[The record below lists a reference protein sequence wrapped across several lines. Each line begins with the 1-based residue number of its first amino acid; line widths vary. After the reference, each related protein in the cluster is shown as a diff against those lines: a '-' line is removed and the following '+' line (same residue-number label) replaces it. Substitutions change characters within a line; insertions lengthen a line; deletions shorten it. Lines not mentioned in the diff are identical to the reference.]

1 MHDGGIVLEACGV
14 CLLVGHSRIVP
25 QEIQQRDHSLGDKL
39 RAEQHLCGHS
49 EEQNGNNFAKIT
61 GFEEFL
67 ENYYNTDPE
76 ADKLNKLK
84 NNLNEVK
91 DIMVENIDKILE
103 REQKVEILVK
113 KTTTMN
119 QLSST
124 IKKQV

>member
-1 MHDGGIVLEACGV
+1 M
-14 CLLVGHSRIVP
+14 
-25 QEIQQRDHSLGDKL
+25 
-39 RAEQHLCGHS
+39 
-49 EEQNGNNFAKIT
+49 
-61 GFEEFL
+61 
-67 ENYYNTDPE
+67 
-76 ADKLNKLK
+76 NKLK

-124 IKKQV
+124 IKKQVNISEFPFF